1 MSDDYSRDAQRYLDG
16 EPHGDLS
23 AADRAEAD
31 RLAASVRGYTGGLPP
46 LDARLD
52 DAVMAA
58 VRAHAA
64 PKPRPG
70 GWRWLVEPQPLRV
83 RPIWVPALAA
93 AAVLALWAVGRSPV
107 PAVGARSD
115 GMRAAAVTDTVYV
128 RFQLAAPD
136 ARVVAVAGSFNDW
149 RSDALP
155 MLRDRDGVWTVTVP
169 LPVGEHRYQFVVD
182 GAQWRSDPTA
192 HAQVDDGFG
201 GANSVI
207 VVGARG
213 LVRS

>member
-1 MSDDYSRDAQRYLDG
+1 MNEDYSRDAQRYLDG

-23 AADRAEAD
+23 AADKAGAD
-31 RLAASVRGYTGGLPP
+31 LLAASVREYTRALPP

-58 VRAHAA
+58 VRARAL
-64 PKPRPG
+64 PTRRS
-70 GWRWLVEPQPLRV
+70 GWRWLIEPQALRV
-83 RPIWVPALAA
+83 RPIWAPALAA
-93 AAVLALWAVGRSPV
+93 AAVLALWTVARSPGRTV
-107 PAVGARSD
+107 IGPAEGV
-115 GMRAAAVTDTVYV
+115 RAAVVIDTVYV
-128 RFQLAAPD
+128 QFELAAPD
-136 ARVVAVAGSFNDW
+136 ARVVAVAGSFNGW
-149 RSDALP
+149 RADALP
-155 MLRDRDGVWTVTVP
+155 MLRDREGVWTVTVP

-207 VVGARG
+207 VVGRRG

>member
-1 MSDDYSRDAQRYLDG
+1 MSRDYSRDAQRYLDG
-16 EPHGDLS
+16 EPHGDLPP
-23 AADRAEAD
+23 ADRAEAD
-31 RLAASVRGYTGGLPP
+31 LLAASVREYTRRLRP

-52 DAVMAA
+52 EAVMAA
-58 VRAHAA
+58 VRTGAA
-64 PKPRPG
+64 PAPAARPR
-70 GWRWLVEPQPLRV
+70 GWRWLFEPQALRV
-83 RPIWVPALAA
+83 RPIWAPALAA
-93 AAVLALWAVGRSPV
+93 AAVLAILALGRGPER
-107 PAVGARSD
+107 GATGEGVRV
-115 GMRAAAVTDTVYV
+115 AAVTDTVYV
-128 RFQLAAPD
+128 RFQLAAPG

-149 RSDALP
+149 RPDALP

-207 VVGARG
+207 VVGPRG

>member
-1 MSDDYSRDAQRYLDG
+1 MSEDYQRDTQRYLDG
-16 EPHGDLS
+16 EPHGELS
-23 AADRAEAD
+23 AAERVVAD
-31 RLAASVRGYTGGLPP
+31 QLAASVREYTHGLPP
-46 LDARLD
+46 LDAQLD

-58 VRAHAA
+58 VRTRAVPAA
-64 PKPRPG
+64 RHG
-70 GWRWLVEPQPLRV
+70 GWRWLLEPQPLRV
-83 RPIWVPALAA
+83 RPVWVPALAA
-93 AAVLALWAVGRSPV
+93 AAALALWVAGRGPQRAAGPADAV
-107 PAVGARSD
+107 
-115 GMRAAAVTDTVYV
+115 RAAAATDTVYV

-149 RSDALP
+149 RSDELP
-155 MLRDRDGVWTVTVP
+155 MMRDRDGIWTVTVP

-182 GAQWRSDPTA
+182 GAQWRPDPTA

>member
-1 MSDDYSRDAQRYLDG
+1 VSDDYSRDAQRYLDG
-16 EPHGDLS
+16 EPHGDLT
-23 AADRAEAD
+23 AADRAAAD
-31 RLAASVRGYTGGLPP
+31 RLAASVGEYVRALPP

-58 VRAHAA
+58 VRTRAA
-64 PKPRPG
+64 PRPRSR

-83 RPIWVPALAA
+83 RPIWAPALAA
-93 AAVLALWAVGRSPV
+93 AAVLALWLAGRWPGTAGV
-107 PAVGARSD
+107 PGDPLRV
-115 GMRAAAVTDTVYV
+115 AAVTDTVYV

-149 RSDALP
+149 RADALP

-182 GAQWRSDPTA
+182 GARWRSDPTA